1 MQHPEP
7 TPPSSTPSEPTRRD
21 LALAM
26 SGIAAAA
33 VVVAF
38 DSTIVS
44 TSLPQVA
51 LALDGLS
58 LYAWVGTGY
67 FLASAVSI
75 LIFGRL
81 GDLYGRK
88 PGLGFK
94 RAVAKHG
101 ATDLV

>member
-1 MQHPEP
+1 
-7 TPPSSTPSEPTRRD
+7 
-21 LALAM
+21 M

-88 PGLGFK
+88 PLMLF
-94 RAVAKHG
+94 VATPSPQKG
-101 ATDLV
+101 EGVFSGYFA